1 MDDRCYFGCEG
12 PIRHTLLELP
22 APYSGAPNLCEDH
35 SRSWRTYQAAL
46 KGGGGHPSWPE
57 DFWPWA
63 DKERKA
69 MEEAKASARQTE
81 DRAPGTEILAEEAV
95 AGAWYIVP
103 SGETERCVA
112 RRSRGRGIQV
122 GFVSVFDP
130 GNDPDDI
137 RWLPGR
143 TKITVEDEIEAAKL
157 LASLV
162 EDGKL
167 PSVAGDLA
175 FGDCPRNGLL
185 CSACEAPQRM
195 TPSGATCENGHG
207 GVLGRWKA
215 EDPGRPETV
224 FDRVNLPSLES
235 RGDSMLSQFEAET
248 GSHFMAMGASQDSA
262 YGDANSASPTLR
274 ETHPEAFERLGQR
287 KAEKETQRQVEELS
301 RTLRH
306 ANIREDKPLIAEE
319 LISAEEVDLQ
329 AGGPAMTMEE
339 IKEEYP
345 EAVAEA
351 EKTLAKRPG
360 AGPTTIFHK
369 SLHTDHRTPRELFD
383 AEVKRWGRFYLDCAA
398 TEENKLCEYAL
409 TPEIDALSVDWAGT
423 EEMYLQHGRN
433 RWLNHPYSRGE
444 KKCAPDCTK
453 PRCAERGYHLERD
466 VASSGE
472 WLKYARDQVLKDG
485 IPTDVLTKAAV
496 ETNWWRD
503 AIRIQPPEAGAYL
516 TGAVDPLGGP
526 AAEYLNAT
534 SYKAA
539 TWFRFTWENLVV
551 EVTEIEGR
559 VAFEREGNDGGAGF
573 ASALVMFYRPGHK
586 FHE

>member
-1 MDDRCYFGCEG
+1 MDGRCYFGCEG

-35 SRSWRTYQAAL
+35 SRSWRAYQATL

-69 MEEAKASARQTE
+69 MEEVKTNPRQTE
-81 DRAPGTEILAEEAV
+81 DRVPGTEILAEEAV
-95 AGAWYIVP
+95 VGAWYEVL
-103 SGETERCVA
+103 SGETERCIA

-157 LASLV
+157 LASLA

-185 CSACEAPQRM
+185 CSVCEAPQRV
-195 TPSGATCENGHG
+195 TPSGAICENGHG
-207 GVLGRWKA
+207 GA
-215 EDPGRPETV
+215 PGQWNSEAQSSESAALSSLAALAQET
-224 FDRVNLPSLES
+224 
-235 RGDSMLSQFEAET
+235 EADND
-248 GSHFMAMGASQDSA
+248 FMAMGASQDSA
-262 YGDANSASPTLR
+262 YGDPNSTSPTLR
-274 ETHPEAFERLGQR
+274 EAYPEAFER
-287 KAEKETQRQVEELS
+287 
-301 RTLRH
+301 
-306 ANIREDKPLIAEE
+306 AEE
-319 LISAEEVDLQ
+319 GDQ
-329 AGGPAMTMEE
+329 TTTAG
-339 IKEEYP
+339 
-345 EAVAEA
+345 EAAKVYSDALEA
-351 EKTLAKRPG
+351 EKVLTKRLG
-360 AGPTTIFHK
+360 AGPTVIFHK
-369 SLHTDHRTPRELFD
+369 SLHTDHRTPKELFE
-383 AEVKRWGRFYLDCAA
+383 AEVERWGRFYLDCAA

-423 EEMYLQHGRN
+423 EEIYTQHGRN

-453 PRCAERGYHLERD
+453 PKCDERGYHLEHD

-503 AIRIQPPEAGAYL
+503 AIRIQPPEAGAYI

-539 TWFRFTWENLVV
+539 TWFRFTWAKLIV